1 MGGSGQGMQGGDFQQ
16 GVYGDKV
23 SVRGYFR
30 VGRVERRQRRGAR
43 RPPGRGGDKGGRRMA
58 LVTDGGGGQGGVSQA
73 GSSGGRGDRE
83 VQ

>member
-1 MGGSGQGMQGGDFQQ
+1 MGISS
-16 GVYGDKV
+16 KV
-23 SVRGYFR
+23 CMVTRSPCGGYFR

-58 LVTDGGGGQGGVSQA
+58 LVTDGGGGQSGVSQA